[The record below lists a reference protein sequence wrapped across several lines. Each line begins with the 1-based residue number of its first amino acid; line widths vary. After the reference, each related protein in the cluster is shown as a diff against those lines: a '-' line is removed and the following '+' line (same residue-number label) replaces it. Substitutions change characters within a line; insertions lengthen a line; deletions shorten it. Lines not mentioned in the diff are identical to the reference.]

1 MKETSLTRQIVVKM
15 ILSLLVLLVL
25 VTPIL
30 YVITTHYYAEDLIRI
45 VRDNGITNPHLDLQ
59 RDTMMGLFI
68 QFFTIVIAVMIA
80 MFLVLQRV
88 PQKLWQP
95 FRLTLERMGSF
106 NVEKGTVP
114 ELPQTNVKEFSQLN
128 TMLKGMM
135 EKSVRSYRLE
145 KEFTENASHELQ
157 TPLAVAMVEID
168 NLMQDTSLNERQLG
182 ALQNINV
189 ELRHMSRLSRNLL
202 LLSKIENNQYQQET
216 AVSVTDKIKSLQP
229 MWQSLCVDKTM
240 TFSLDTSTLIYCNET
255 LLDSLLNN
263 LVVNAI
269 RHCKPQGEIVVTLK
283 NNSLKVENAS
293 DGMPLDGE
301 KIFSRFYRGDVSKGG
316 ASQKGNGLGLA
327 IVKSICDY
335 HHWTVSY
342 AFEHGNHCFRVEF

>member
-1 MKETSLTRQIVVKM
+1 MKILIVEDEHRLSDNIRDYLAPQGYLCEQAFDYNQAKM
-15 ILSLLVLLVL
+15 MSGSYDYDCVLLDLMLPGGSGLDVL
-25 VTPIL
+25 KAIRKKNMETG
-30 YVITTHYYAEDLIRI
+30 VIIISAKDSLDDKLTGLRIGADDYLPKPFALSELAMRVYALIR
-45 VRDNGITNPHLDLQ
+45 RKQFKATNE
-59 RDTMMGLFI
+59 M
-68 QFFTIVIAVMIA
+68 V
-80 MFLVLQRV
+80 
-88 PQKLWQP
+88 
-95 FRLTLERMGSF
+95 
-106 NVEKGTVP
+106 
-114 ELPQTNVKEFSQLN
+114 
-128 TMLKGMM
+128 
-135 EKSVRSYRLE
+135 
-145 KEFTENASHELQ
+145 SH
-157 TPLAVAMVEID
+157 
-168 NLMQDTSLNERQLG
+168 
-182 ALQNINV
+182 
-189 ELRHMSRLSRNLL
+189 
-202 LLSKIENNQYQQET
+202 
-216 AVSVTDKIKSLQP
+216 KIKSLQP
-229 MWQSLCVDKTM
+229 MWQSLCVDKAM

-255 LLDSLLNN
+255 LLESLLNN

>member
-1 MKETSLTRQIVVKM
+1 MKEQTLTRQLGVRMIV
-15 ILSLLVLLVL
+15 SLLVLLVL

-30 YVITTHYYAEDLIRI
+30 YYITTRFYAEDLIRI
-45 VRDNGITNPHLDLQ
+45 VRDNGIQNPHLDLQ
-59 RDTMMGLFI
+59 RDTLTGLFI
-68 QFFTIVIAVMIA
+68 QFVTIVVVIMVALFVVME
-80 MFLVLQRV
+80 RV

-95 FRLTLERMGSF
+95 FRLTLERMSSF

-114 ELPQTNVKEFSQLN
+114 DLPQTNVREFSQLN
-128 TMLKGMM
+128 QMLTGMM
-135 EKSVRSYRLE
+135 ERSVKSYRLE

-168 NLMQDTSLNERQLG
+168 NLMQDTSLNERQMG

-202 LLSKIENNQYQQET
+202 LLSKIENNQYRQST
-216 AVSVTDKIKSLQP
+216 KVNVSEKIEELRP
-229 MWQSLCVDKTM
+229 MWQSLCIDKTIR
-240 TFSLDTSTLIYCNET
+240 FCCDKAIVVFCNET
-255 LLDSLLNN
+255 LLESMLNN

-269 RHCKPQGEIVVTLK
+269 RHCKPQGEITVTLK
-283 NNSLKVENAS
+283 NNSLAVENAS
-293 DGMPLDGE
+293 EGGPLDGE
-301 KIFSRFYRGDVSKGG
+301 KIFSRFYRGDSSKGG

-342 AFEHGNHCFRVEF
+342 AFEHGCHCFRVEF

>member
-1 MKETSLTRQIVVKM
+1 MKETSLTRQIVVRM
-15 ILSLLVLLVL
+15 FLSLLILLVL

-30 YVITTHYYAEDLIRI
+30 YIITTRFYAEDLIRI

-59 RDTMMGLFI
+59 RDTLTGLFI

-80 MFLVLQRV
+80 MFLVLQHV
-88 PQKLWQP
+88 PQKLWRP
-95 FRLTLERMGSF
+95 FRLTLDRMGAF

-114 ELPQTNVKEFSQLN
+114 DLPQTNVKEFSQLN
-128 TMLKGMM
+128 QMLTEMM
-135 EKSVRSYRLE
+135 EKSVKSYRLE

-168 NLMQDTSLNERQLG
+168 NLMQDTTLSEKQLG

-202 LLSKIENNQYQQET
+202 LLSKIENNQYRQGT
-216 AVSVTDKIKSLQP
+216 AVSVADKIKKLQP

-240 TFSLDTSTLIYCNET
+240 VFSLDESTLVYCNEV
-255 LLDSLLNN
+255 LLESLLNN

-269 RHCKPQGEIVVTLK
+269 RHCPSQGEIRVTLK
-283 NNSLKVENAS
+283 EKTLTVSNGS
-293 DGMPLDGE
+293 DGVPLDGE
-301 KIFSRFYRGDVSKGG
+301 KIFSRFYRGQDAQKG
-316 ASQKGNGLGLA
+316 APQKGNGLGLA

-335 HHWTVSY
+335 HHWTVRY
-342 AFEHGNHCFRVEF
+342 VFEKRRHCFTVTF